1 MNSEHTIYLSHIS
14 TLEIGLKF
22 RIGKMELQSSPVE
35 YVRLKVQ
42 LFGFSYVYL
51 EDEAILKLCDLP
63 RHNGDPFEDT

>member
-1 MNSEHTIYLSHIS
+1 
-14 TLEIGLKF
+14 
-22 RIGKMELQSSPVE
+22 MELQSSPVE

-63 RHNGDPFEDT
+63 RHHGDPFEDT